1 MERMSL
7 ADETTTGGTTTAPTI
22 LTKLPVRW
30 ELDTRTGTVTANGTH
45 AGTVI
50 EIVPGLFA
58 FETVK
63 DQTHRRRDS
72 HWGMFPTPA
81 KASEQGAVR
90 AVLEN
95 R

>member
-1 MERMSL
+1 MERISL
-7 ADETTTGGTTTAPTI
+7 ADETTTAGHATAPTI

-30 ELDTRTGTVTANGTH
+30 ELDTHTGAVTANDTH

-63 DQTHRRRDS
+63 DQTHRRDS

-81 KASEQGAVR
+81 KASEQGAIR